1 MSRSLQLH
9 GPTSWCVGVVPDHG
23 AMRTSSE
30 QANELHRRIDE
41 ALPAESSTQ
50 PMTMVPDVL
59 RRAAVALEDAV
70 HGEASIPALPAST
83 LLLTRMRAVVDVS
96 MPVTPSVLDFYR
108 HCMSV
113 LHDAHNAGAIETEAL
128 ADLLLELELTEER
141 ATGLCPSLQWTAPS
155 AVLATALVARL
166 AARAETLFE
175 ELMTHSDIAVEVDGA
190 LTRRWNRVHL
200 VGAEIAFARHDYEE
214 LGRVLSRWG
223 GAPYGE
229 FMHRAAWHSPP
240 ADLLPIALSAAQAGQ
255 ITHVPWSAQVRTS
268 EHHLTADE
276 SGPHASG
283 MRHGIPIASHRLSP
297 LRKASL
303 HLLIRALDKA
313 GHRQAAR
320 DALQEQFRRCPAPEA
335 VPALHTWW
343 ERLEIEGDVVE
354 WARSVML
361 PAPLDT

>member
-1 MSRSLQLH
+1 M
-9 GPTSWCVGVVPDHG
+9 T
-23 AMRTSSE
+23 TSSE
-30 QANELHRRIDE
+30 QANELHRQIDE

-50 PMTMVPDVL
+50 PMTTAPTEL
-59 RRAAVALEDAV
+59 RRALLVLEEAV
-70 HGEASIPALPAST
+70 HGETAISALPAGT

-96 MPVTPSVLDFYR
+96 MPVTSDVLGLYR
-108 HCMSV
+108 HCMRV
-113 LHDAHNAGAIETEAL
+113 LFDAHAAGAIETEDL
-128 ADLLLELELTEER
+128 ADLLLELELAEER
-141 ATGLCPSLQWTAPS
+141 ATGLCPSLQWSAPS
-155 AVLATALVARL
+155 VDLATALVARL
-166 AARAETLFE
+166 TALAETLFE

-190 LTRRWNRVHL
+190 LTRRWNRVQRL
-200 VGAEIAFARHDYEE
+200 GAEIAFARHDYEE

-268 EHHLTADE
+268 ERLLTADE

-283 MRHGIPIASHRLSP
+283 MRHGIPIASDHPSP
-297 LRKASL
+297 LRNASL
-303 HLLIRALDKA
+303 HLLIRALDQA

-343 ERLEIEGDVVE
+343 ERLDIEGDVVE

-361 PAPLDT
+361 PAPLNT